1 MKKNGVAETVTTT
14 NLSNS
19 DNTMNIKA
27 GDAKVKTRSFNRS
40 IHQRE
45 RRYILLRFSH
55 ELESIPHKFPF
66 VLPN

>member
-19 DNTMNIKA
+19 DNTMNIKV

-45 RRYILLRFSH
+45 GDQYFVEI
-55 ELESIPHKFPF
+55 FP
-66 VLPN
+66 

>member
-1 MKKNGVAETVTTT
+1 MHGQECKQWLAEDKRMKKNGVAETVTTT

-45 RRYILLRFSH
+45 GDQYFVEI
-55 ELESIPHKFPF
+55 FP
-66 VLPN
+66 